1 MKLDWRFS
9 EKDLFV
15 FPTMSLACMA
25 IADEEKTFRI
35 IKSLIRGLKWMAAN
49 LEKGEEF
56 YWDAST
62 LGKEITASAF
72 AYYFSDKTSK
82 AIVKIVS
89 VDPYMV
95 QVGENLYK
103 GVTRNR
109 YRMNY
114 DPSELDELAHDIWNH
129 YFTTL

>member
-9 EKDLFV
+9 EKDLSV

-35 IKSLIRGLKWMAAN
+35 VKSLIRGLKWMAAN
-49 LEKGEEF
+49 LKKGEEF

-72 AYYFSDKTSK
+72 AYYFSDKTDK
-82 AIVKIVS
+82 AIVKIVD
-89 VDPYMV
+89 VEPYMV
-95 QVGENLYK
+95 QVFENFYK
-103 GVTRNR
+103 KVTRNR
-109 YRMNY
+109 YRINY
-114 DPSELDELAHDIWNH
+114 DPSELDELAHDIWDH